1 MRGHRGVDSGSG
13 AGQSKHS
20 YIYTCRFYDEPCDSL
35 LMLFTAEAERRAS
48 ALMMMPKTRHAI
60 EGNVRSEQLNR
71 EQALVVFSK
80 K

>member
-20 YIYTCRFYDEPCDSL
+20 YIYTCRFYDSL
-35 LMLFTAEAERRAS
+35 LMLFTAEAERGAS

>member
-1 MRGHRGVDSGSG
+1 
-13 AGQSKHS
+13 
-20 YIYTCRFYDEPCDSL
+20 
-35 LMLFTAEAERRAS
+35 MLFTAEAERRAS

>member
-1 MRGHRGVDSGSG
+1 
-13 AGQSKHS
+13 
-20 YIYTCRFYDEPCDSL
+20 
-35 LMLFTAEAERRAS
+35 MLFTAEAERGAS